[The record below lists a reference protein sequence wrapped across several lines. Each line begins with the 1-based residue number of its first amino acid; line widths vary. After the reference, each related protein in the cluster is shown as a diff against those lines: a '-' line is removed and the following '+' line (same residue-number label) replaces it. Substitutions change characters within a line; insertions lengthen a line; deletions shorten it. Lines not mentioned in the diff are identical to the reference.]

1 MTGLQKKQENIFAVM
16 MLTDNITIVL
26 FKRITVGR
34 HDVDEDD
41 EDDDGHLVVGNA
53 VVDTCVQ

>member
-1 MTGLQKKQENIFAVM
+1 MTSFQKNENIFSVM
-16 MLTDNITIVL
+16 IMTDNITIVL
-26 FKRITVGR
+26 VKRITVGR

-41 EDDDGHLVVGNA
+41 EDDDGHLEVGNG